1 MINFLSPLTL
11 LPLAELLGFI
21 FIGGSIGFFA
31 TLLWLFF
38 AASAGFYLLS
48 IGGAMAM
55 SQAASADDAEVFGG
69 ESIFASLCML
79 IAALLLIFPG
89 FISDFIAVP
98 LLVPGLRQWL
108 FQRTQKSPDHVLRR
122 SYRSFSQRRHTRQ
135 GTSSTTN
142 TTVIEGEY
150 KRVDDTEK
158 LP

>member
-21 FIGGSIGFFA
+21 FIGGEIGFFA

-38 AASAGFYLLS
+38 ASAAGFYLLTV
-48 IGGAMAM
+48 GGSMAL
-55 SQAASADDAEVFGG
+55 SRAASADDAEVFAAEGV
-69 ESIFASLCML
+69 FASLCML

-98 LLVPGLRQWL
+98 LLIPPLRQWL
-108 FQRTQKSPDHVLRR
+108 FKRTQTSPDHVIRR
-122 SYRSFSQRRHTRQ
+122 SYRSFSQMRRPGGAASDTK
-135 GTSSTTN
+135 T

-150 KRVDDTEK
+150 RRVDDTEK

>member
-38 AASAGFYLLS
+38 AASAGFYLLTMS
-48 IGGAMAM
+48 GTMAM
-55 SQAASADDAEVFGG
+55 SRAAAGDDDVFGT
-69 ESIFASLCML
+69 ESIFASLCTL

-98 LLVPGLRQWL
+98 LLVPALRQWL
-108 FQRTQKSPDHVLRR
+108 FRRTQKSPDHVFRR
-122 SYRSFSQRRHTRQ
+122 SYRSFSQMRRTQQ

-150 KRVDDTEK
+150 KRVDDNEK

>member
-21 FIGGSIGFFA
+21 FIGGEIGFFA

-38 AASAGFYLLS
+38 ASAAGFYLLTV
-48 IGGAMAM
+48 GGSMAL
-55 SQAASADDAEVFGG
+55 SRAASADDAEVFAAEGV
-69 ESIFASLCML
+69 FASLCML

-98 LLVPGLRQWL
+98 LLIPSLRQWL
-108 FQRTQKSPDHVLRR
+108 FKRTQTSPDHVIRR
-122 SYRSFSQRRHTRQ
+122 SYRSFSQRRRTE
-135 GTSSTTN
+135 GTASGAKT

-150 KRVDDTEK
+150 RRVDDTEK